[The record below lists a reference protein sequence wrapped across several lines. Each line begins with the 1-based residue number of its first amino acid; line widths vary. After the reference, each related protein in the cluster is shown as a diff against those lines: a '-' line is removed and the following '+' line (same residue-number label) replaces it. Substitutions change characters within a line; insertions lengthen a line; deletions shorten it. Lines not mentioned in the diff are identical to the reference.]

1 MEAVI
6 GLGIFAAAVLP
17 VAFVA
22 FREATGRRKAE
33 VRAATA
39 EANATSYAT
48 QLTDSTNREKEA
60 TAREKEQRERA
71 DDLENAWLAAIAA
84 EPVAGA
90 HARMLAAI
98 AAAKAARR
106 RSPSTVPDGD
116 ATPLSRRGDSRLL
129 APGE

>member
-6 GLGIFAAAVLP
+6 AIGIFAGAVLS

-48 QLTDSTNREKEA
+48 QLTDSTNREKEQKQRAEKANATIQKLLAEMA
-60 TAREKEQRERA
+60 TAP
-71 DDLENAWLAAIAA
+71 AAGSWDRLVSVIEAARAA
-84 EPVAGA
+84 EGGDGDGVLHLPAGA
-90 HARMLAAI
+90 
-98 AAAKAARR
+98 
-106 RSPSTVPDGD
+106 DGGSD
-116 ATPLSRRGDSRLL
+116 WGLL
-129 APGE
+129 KPGE